1 MANSLLFSLKRN
13 IEMFKPENQL
23 ARFELSFLCYLI
35 LLHLKKKKVGM
46 GSKGN
51 FIKYLTMHII
61 YVNRQIKY
69 S

>member
-23 ARFELSFLCYLI
+23 ARFELSFLCSLI

-51 FIKYLTMHII
+51 FLGNTK
-61 YVNRQIKY
+61 
-69 S
+69 